1 MRNQEQQKKTSTEG
15 IHEIKKIAGQVSKS
29 AEVIHELPPG
39 FVLTT
44 PNPSH
49 VYSFQ
54 DLETKIV
61 KDRHLNQL
69 AVAWIAARAKARN
82 NEAAH
87 EEARRVKKNVDAQ
100 SDEWKHVQ
108 RACMTEVQYRR
119 YDIVS

>member
-82 NEAAH
+82 NEQLTKRLGVLRKTWMLNQTSGNMFN
-87 EEARRVKKNVDAQ
+87 E
-100 SDEWKHVQ
+100 
-108 RACMTEVQYRR
+108 RA
-119 YDIVS
+119 